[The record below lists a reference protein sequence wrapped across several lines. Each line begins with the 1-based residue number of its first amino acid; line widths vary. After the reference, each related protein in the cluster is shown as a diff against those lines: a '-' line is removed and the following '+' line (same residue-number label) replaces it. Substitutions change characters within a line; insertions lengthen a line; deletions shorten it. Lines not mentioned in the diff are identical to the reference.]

1 MLQNKTKNQKYKD
14 MSRMKTGLL
23 MSIATTV
30 SFLCTYLLNLT
41 MDNAEQYLAIVA
53 TVALDGIFGIIAG
66 TKREGFKTY
75 KALKILTTGVV
86 WVVFLTTLLVIERG
100 FPGTS
105 WLSETILLPFVFF
118 QIISALKN
126 ASMAGFI
133 EAKVLVE
140 ILDKIDLHK
149 GLRKQSIEDKKK
161 KD

>member
-1 MLQNKTKNQKYKD
+1 
-14 MSRMKTGLL
+14 MKTGLL

-66 TKREGFKTY
+66 TRREGFKTY
-75 KALKILTTGVV
+75 KAIKILTTGFA
-86 WVVFLTTLLVIERG
+86 WIVFLTTLLIIERG

-149 GLRKQSIEDKKK
+149 GLRKQATEDNKK

>member
-1 MLQNKTKNQKYKD
+1 MLQNKTKSQKYKD

-149 GLRKQSIEDKKK
+149 GLRKDTTDKTK

>member
-1 MLQNKTKNQKYKD
+1 
-14 MSRMKTGLL
+14 MKTGLL

-66 TKREGFKTY
+66 TRREGFKTY

-86 WVVFLTTLLVIERG
+86 WVVFLTTLLIIEQG

-105 WLSETILLPFVFF
+105 WLSETILLPFIFF

-149 GLRKQSIEDKKK
+149 GLRKQATEDNKK